1 MGVFVG
7 APDAFCLLTP
17 AQIDAMREAGRVVG
31 GLLAFL
37 RREAREGVSTRD
49 LDEAA
54 EDFIRARGAV
64 PAFKGIYG
72 YKYTICA
79 SENEKVVHGLPNR
92 RRLQAG
98 DVVGLDMGAIVDG
111 MYADAA
117 ITVPVGEVSSEAF
130 RLLRV
135 TEESLWRAIPLI
147 RDGVSIGDLGHAV
160 QSHAEAEGFSV
171 VREYVGHGIGTSL
184 HMAPQIP
191 NYGERGAGVRLV
203 AGMAVAVEPM
213 INAGVPETK
222 VLADRWTVVTA
233 DRKLSA
239 HFEHT
244 ILVGDQP
251 EVLTLEEGRD
261 YDSVRAVTE
270 LPKAVQS

>member
-1 MGVFVG
+1 M
-7 APDAFCLLTP
+7 LTP